1 MLDGRNIYRD
11 RPNMTDPLSDI
22 LTLVQINSY
31 GFRGL
36 DAGRDWGLDFPPA
49 EGIRCFAIEEGTCQ
63 LALHDA
69 SPPLTLGPGD
79 VVLVKGGSAMQLYA
93 GAPMIW
99 QDAIP
104 VLTKVPPGHVAELNG
119 GGFCRGIGGFFSIRG
134 PHAAAVLSAVP
145 AVVHIGS
152 HDHKAA
158 LQASVRRLVIE
169 LREPRPGSDLL
180 AGHLAQALLIEAL
193 RAHLEA
199 GHTQNGWLA
208 ALGVPPLAR
217 ALTAMH
223 GNICHRWTVG
233 ELASSA
239 RMSRSSFAAHFERV
253 TGETPM
259 DYLTRWRMTLASH
272 RLVTSTLSVGAIGM
286 SVGYASESAFA
297 VAFKRTYDA
306 SPSQYRAR
314 SAAAKP

>member
-1 MLDGRNIYRD
+1 
-11 RPNMTDPLSDI
+11 
-22 LTLVQINSY
+22 
-31 GFRGL
+31 
-36 DAGRDWGLDFPPA
+36 
-49 EGIRCFAIEEGTCQ
+49 
-63 LALHDA
+63 
-69 SPPLTLGPGD
+69 
-79 VVLVKGGSAMQLYA
+79 MQLYA
-93 GAPMIW
+93 GAPTIW
-99 QDAIP
+99 QDAIS
-104 VLTKVPPGHVAELNG
+104 VLTQVPPGHVAKLKEG
-119 GGFCRGIGGFFSIRG
+119 GLCRGIGGFFSIRG
-134 PHAAAVLSAVP
+134 QHAGAVLSAVP
-145 AVVHIGS
+145 AVVHISS

-158 LQASVRRLVIE
+158 LRASVRRLVVE

-180 AGHLAQALLIEAL
+180 AGHLAQTLLIEAL

-199 GHTQNGWLA
+199 GQTQKGWLA

-223 GNICHRWTVG
+223 GNIGHRWTVG
-233 ELASSA
+233 ELASAA

-259 DYLTRWRMTLASH
+259 EYLTRWRMTLASH
-272 RLVTSTLSVGAIGM
+272 RLVTSAMSVGTIGI

-314 SAAAKP
+314 AAAARLRLRRCL